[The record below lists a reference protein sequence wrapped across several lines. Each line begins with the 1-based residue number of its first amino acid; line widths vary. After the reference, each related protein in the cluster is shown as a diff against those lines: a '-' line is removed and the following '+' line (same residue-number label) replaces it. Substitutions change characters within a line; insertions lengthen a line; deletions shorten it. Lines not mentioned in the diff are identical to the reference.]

1 VSGSINIPVVS
12 KFDPTGI
19 KQAQTALGGF
29 GKAVAGIGV
38 LVAGA
43 FAIRAIGNFAAETVR
58 MAEEVQQSEAVL
70 RQVAETTG
78 VFGTEVD
85 AVTKRLIAFANAQ
98 ELRIGVDSEVIKVV
112 QAQLLTF
119 KALGAT
125 AGEVGGFFDR
135 ATKAAFDIAMV
146 LKKDASS
153 GAIMLGKALQDPV
166 KGMTAL
172 GKAGIQFTQQQKD
185 QIKSLVESNREL
197 DAQAIIL
204 GEVESQVQGAAE
216 AGALYSDKF
225 RLGLE
230 QIKETIGI
238 ALIPAFERFVEHFLT
253 NVVPPLTEFFE
264 VKFPTLLREI
274 GATFSA
280 LEPAFQQVGEVIR
293 EAFNIADENS
303 LLEGLLINLEKLGKN
318 ESFLTFLQQII
329 SGFAKLLPDL
339 ILLIPLTLQ
348 LAQQV
353 VPLLLQVLPPLIWL
367 VDKLASVFGSV
378 NTELQDAFGNAD
390 SFQKQIIG
398 LTDVITTNIPVLGAY
413 NKMWQSIAD
422 SIMNAIRRLAD
433 YMTRVGGIP
442 SGIKV
447 PVPSTTGG
455 RANGGRVTGGNP
467 YLVGE
472 MGPELFMP
480 GRGGNIVPNDRLGSG
495 GGANI
500 TINVNAGMGTDGA
513 RVGEQIV
520 NAIKRYERTSGPVF
534 ASA

>member
-1 VSGSINIPVVS
+1 MAGPISLPIVS

-19 KQAQTALGGF
+19 KQAQSALGGF

-38 LVAGA
+38 IVAGA

-185 QIKSLVESNREL
+185 QIKSLVESNRQL

-216 AGALYSDKF
+216 AGALFSDKF

-238 ALIPAFERFVEHFLT
+238 ALIPSFERFVEFFLT
-253 NVVPPLTEFFE
+253 NIVPPLTEFFE
-264 VKFPTLLREI
+264 VKFPTLLRDI

-280 LEPAFQQVGEVIR
+280 LQPAFEQVGAVIR
-293 EAFNIADENS
+293 EAFNISAENT
-303 LLEGLLINLEKLGKN
+303 LLEGFLLNIEKLSKN
-318 ESFLTFLQQII
+318 EAFLGFLEQIVI
-329 SGFAKLLPDL
+329 GFAKMLPDL
-339 ILLIPLTLQ
+339 ILLVPLMLQ

-353 VPLLLQVLPPLIWL
+353 VPLLVTLLPPLISL
-367 VDKLASVFGSV
+367 VNALATVFGFV
-378 NTELQDAFGNAD
+378 ATAITDATADTGDWVENTKNVAKLILESLPVVGSYVRIFQD
-390 SFQKQIIG
+390 
-398 LTDVITTNIPVLGAY
+398 V
-413 NKMWQSIAD
+413 AD
-422 SIMNAIRRLAD
+422 SIKKAGDRL
-433 YMTRVGGIP
+433 REFLGLGGKAP
-442 SGIKV
+442 SL
-447 PVPSTTGG
+447 PDARFTP
-455 RANGGRVTGGNP
+455 RAQGGRVTGGSS

-480 GRGGNIVPNDRLGSG
+480 GRGGNIVPNDRLGG
-495 GGANI
+495 GGGPVYNI
-500 TINVNAGMGTDGA
+500 TINANVADS
-513 RVGEQIV
+513 RLGEVVV
-520 NAIKRYERTSGPVF
+520 NAIKRYERSSGPVF
-534 ASA
+534 AKA